1 MIDHVYNLLRQPPTR
16 RAQALSQTRFTESI
30 RENTRV
36 ERVHSSLGLFG
47 KLPGRGLTLTSP
59 LGSEK
64 CDDRAP
70 VDNSRDRMRISS
82 HAHNPLE
89 ERKNPLTDVFN
100 DIVVTSFQ
108 TAVQLLSE

>member
-1 MIDHVYNLLRQPPTR
+1 
-16 RAQALSQTRFTESI
+16 
-30 RENTRV
+30 
-36 ERVHSSLGLFG
+36 
-47 KLPGRGLTLTSP
+47 
-59 LGSEK
+59 
-64 CDDRAP
+64 
-70 VDNSRDRMRISS
+70 MRISS